1 MGNKQNNQHL
11 STDITNPSSYPH
23 SSLKNTQN
31 NTNNQNNHIIR
42 RNSNINIETLYYN
55 NGDYYIGE
63 TLQKSRNG
71 YGTYY
76 YKNGNKYEGYWL
88 DNLKHGKGTFF
99 YYTGEMYEGYYV
111 NNKKD
116 GYGEYFYKNGDR
128 YQGEFKENKR
138 NGKGTLY
145 LNNGCKYIGKFKNDE
160 KDGKGEFTN
169 KKGEIQY
176 EQWENGK
183 LLMKNNKEIIEEK
196 TNMNEIDYFNEVNT
210 IKYEKY
216 INKKIKE
223 INDTKSNLVKISAR
237 DLSKE
242 MTKENI
248 QKIMNIIKE
257 NPDVSNWNNN
267 DVINFFEKINF
278 NKKYIEQLKNINGK
292 ELLNI
297 DQNSI
302 QNILGINDKFEINYL
317 LRNIELLKYLKLD
330 KREKIYED
338 NEEQPNSQEEIDN
351 NNKNNNIIDE
361 KLNSM
366 PEIKKNAN
374 NNQNK
379 KKKNELNPF
388 EKENLI
394 QELSRKSKYFYSSLN
409 LNGLNYF
416 INFDEI
422 KKDKI
427 KIGEGGFG
435 EIYLGNWQGKK
446 VAIKK
451 LTLINLR
458 VGDNNLSKFINEINI
473 ISSLRHPNIV
483 LYMGASVDK
492 ENYYMISEYLPN
504 GTLFDL
510 LHNNN
515 NTNSNNNNKNNNNN
529 YGENINNNSLISTN
543 NNSINNNNN
552 FFNFNNFDNY
562 SKNSFYLND
571 SNKIKIALQIALV
584 IKYLHSRKIVHCDL
598 KSPNILIDKN
608 YNIKLGDFGLSRFI
622 GKNSE
627 NIKGKIGTPHWMA
640 PEILLGGKYEYH
652 SDIFSYGMIL
662 WEILTGD
669 IPYNNI
675 DPKKIENLITN
686 EKNIVKVPDYGNLI
700 LRKLCKSC
708 INYEPE
714 KRPSIDEILK
724 ELKNIYDKDDDDK
737 DFLEYLS

>member
-1 MGNKQNNQHL
+1 MGNNQNNQNL
-11 STDITNPSSYPH
+11 STEITNHSSYPQ
-23 SSLKNTQN
+23 SSIKNTQN

-71 YGTYY
+71 FGTYY

-128 YQGEFKENKR
+128 YKGEFKENKR
-138 NGKGTLY
+138 NGKGVLY
-145 LNNGCKYIGKFKNDE
+145 LNNGCKFKGKFKNDE
-160 KDGKGEFTN
+160 KDGMGEFIN

-183 LLMKNNKEIIEEK
+183 LLMKNNKEITEEK
-196 TNMNEIDYFNEVNT
+196 INMNDIDYFNEVNT

-223 INDTKSNLVKISAR
+223 IIDTKSNLVKISAR

-338 NEEQPNSQEEIDN
+338 NEEQPNSQEEIEN

-366 PEIKKNAN
+366 PDIKKNAN

-379 KKKNELNPF
+379 EKKNEINPF
-388 EKENLI
+388 EKESLI

-451 LTLINLR
+451 LTLKNLR

-492 ENYYMISEYLPN
+492 ENYYMITEYLPN

-515 NTNSNNNNKNNNNN
+515 NTNSNNNNKNNNN

-552 FFNFNNFDNY
+552 FFNFNSFDNY

-700 LRKLCKSC
+700 LRKLCKKC
-708 INYEPE
+708 INYDPQ
-714 KRPSIDEILK
+714 KRPSINEILR

-737 DFLEYLS
+737 DFLEYIS

>member
-1 MGNKQNNQHL
+1 MGNNQNNQNL
-11 STDITNPSSYPH
+11 STEITNHSSYPQ
-23 SSLKNTQN
+23 SSIKNTQN

-71 YGTYY
+71 FGTYY

-99 YYTGEMYEGYYV
+99 YFTGEMYEGYYV

-128 YQGEFKENKR
+128 YKGEFKENKR
-138 NGKGTLY
+138 NGKGILY
-145 LNNGCKYIGKFKNDE
+145 LNNGCKFKGKFKNDE
-160 KDGKGEFTN
+160 KDGMGEFIN

-183 LLMKNNKEIIEEK
+183 LLMKNNKEITEEK
-196 TNMNEIDYFNEVNT
+196 INMNDIDYFNEVNT

-223 INDTKSNLVKISAR
+223 IIDTKSNLVKISAR

-267 DVINFFEKINF
+267 DVINFFEKIKF

-338 NEEQPNSQEEIDN
+338 NEEQPNSQEEIEN
-351 NNKNNNIIDE
+351 NNKNNNNIIDE

-366 PEIKKNAN
+366 PDIKKNAN

-379 KKKNELNPF
+379 EKKNENNPF
-388 EKENLI
+388 EKESLI

-451 LTLINLR
+451 LTLKNLR

-515 NTNSNNNNKNNNNN
+515 NTNSNNNNKNNNN

-543 NNSINNNNN
+543 NNSINNN
-552 FFNFNNFDNY
+552 FFNFNNFENY

-700 LRKLCKSC
+700 LRKLCKKC
-708 INYEPE
+708 INYDPQ
-714 KRPSIDEILK
+714 KRPNINEILR

-737 DFLEYLS
+737 DFLEYIS

>member
-76 YKNGNKYEGYWL
+76 YKNGNKYEGFWL

-99 YYTGEMYEGYYV
+99 YNTGEMYEGYFV

-297 DQNSI
+297 DQNYI

-379 KKKNELNPF
+379 EKKNELNPF

-427 KIGEGGFG
+427 KIGQGGFG

-492 ENYYMISEYLPN
+492 DNYYMITEYLPN

-515 NTNSNNNNKNNNNN
+515 NTNSNNNNKKNNNN

-543 NNSINNNNN
+543 NNSINN
-552 FFNFNNFDNY
+552 FDNY
-562 SKNSFYLND
+562 SKNSFFLND
-571 SNKIKIALQIALV
+571 SMKIKIALQIAFV

>member
-1 MGNKQNNQHL
+1 MGNNQNNQNL
-11 STDITNPSSYPH
+11 STEITNHSSYPQ
-23 SSLKNTQN
+23 SSIKNTQN

-71 YGTYY
+71 FGTYY

-116 GYGEYFYKNGDR
+116 GYGEYFYKNGDS
-128 YQGEFKENKR
+128 YKGEFKENKR
-138 NGKGTLY
+138 NGKGVLY
-145 LNNGCKYIGKFKNDE
+145 LNNGCKFKGKFKNDE
-160 KDGKGEFTN
+160 KDGMGEFIN

-183 LLMKNNKEIIEEK
+183 LLMKNNKEITEEK
-196 TNMNEIDYFNEVNT
+196 INMNDIDYFNEVNT

-338 NEEQPNSQEEIDN
+338 NEEQPNSQEEIEN

-379 KKKNELNPF
+379 EKKNELNPF

-737 DFLEYLS
+737 DFLEYIS

>member
-76 YKNGNKYEGYWL
+76 YKNGNKYEGFWL

-99 YYTGEMYEGYYV
+99 YNTGEMYEGYFV

-297 DQNSI
+297 DQNYI

-379 KKKNELNPF
+379 EKKNELNPF

-427 KIGEGGFG
+427 KIGQGGFG

-543 NNSINNNNN
+543 NNSINN
-552 FFNFNNFDNY
+552 FDNY
-562 SKNSFYLND
+562 SKNRFFLND
-571 SNKIKIALQIALV
+571 SMKIKIALQIAFV

>member
-76 YKNGNKYEGYWL
+76 YKNGNKYEGFWL

-99 YYTGEMYEGYYV
+99 YNTGEMYEGYFV

-297 DQNSI
+297 DQNYI

-379 KKKNELNPF
+379 EKKNELNPF

-427 KIGEGGFG
+427 KIGQGGFG

-492 ENYYMISEYLPN
+492 DNYYMISEYLPN

-515 NTNSNNNNKNNNNN
+515 NTNNNNNNKNNNNN

-552 FFNFNNFDNY
+552 FFNFNSFDNY

-584 IKYLHSRKIVHCDL
+584 IKYLHR
-598 KSPNILIDKN
+598 
-608 YNIKLGDFGLSRFI
+608 I
-622 GKNSE
+622 GAGE
-627 NIKGKIGTPHWMA
+627 
-640 PEILLGGKYEYH
+640 
-652 SDIFSYGMIL
+652 SD
-662 WEILTGD
+662 
-669 IPYNNI
+669 
-675 DPKKIENLITN
+675 
-686 EKNIVKVPDYGNLI
+686 
-700 LRKLCKSC
+700 
-708 INYEPE
+708 
-714 KRPSIDEILK
+714 
-724 ELKNIYDKDDDDK
+724 
-737 DFLEYLS
+737 

>member
-1 MGNKQNNQHL
+1 MGNSINNQQL
-11 STDITNPSSYPH
+11 STNQSSYH
-23 SSLKNTQN
+23 NSIKNTQN
-31 NTNNQNNHIIR
+31 NTNNQNNNFYR
-42 RNSNINIETLYYN
+42 RNSNINIETLYYK
-55 NGDYYIGE
+55 NGEYYIGE

-71 YGTYY
+71 FGTYY
-76 YKNGNKYEGYWL
+76 YKNGDKYEGYWL

-99 YYTGEMYEGYYV
+99 YQYTGEMYEGNFV

-116 GYGEYFYKNGDR
+116 GFGEYFYKNGDR
-128 YQGEFKENKR
+128 YQGEFKDNKR
-138 NGKGTLY
+138 HGKGVLY
-145 LNNGCKYIGKFKNDE
+145 LNNGCKFKGNFKNDL
-160 KDGKGEFTN
+160 KDGMGEFIN

-183 LLMKNNKEIIEEK
+183 LLTKNNKEIIEEK
-196 TNMNEIDYFNEVNT
+196 ISNNNIDYFNEVNT
-210 IKYEKY
+210 IKYEKF
-216 INKKIKE
+216 INKKIND
-223 INDTKSNLVKISAR
+223 IIDTKSNLVKISAR

-242 MTKENI
+242 IAKENI

-267 DVINFFEKINF
+267 DVNNYFNKMNF
-278 NKKYIEQLKNINGK
+278 NKKYIDQLKNIDGK
-292 ELLNI
+292 TLLNL

-302 QNILGINDKFEINYL
+302 QNTFGINDKNEINYL
-317 LRNIELLKYLKLD
+317 LRNIELLKNLKLD

-338 NEEQPNSQEEIDN
+338 IEEQPNSQEEIE
-351 NNKNNNIIDE
+351 NKNNNNNNMIDE

-366 PEIKKNAN
+366 PDIKKNVN
-374 NNQNK
+374 NIQNK
-379 KKKNELNPF
+379 EKKNDHNLLF

-416 INFDEI
+416 INYDEI

-427 KIGEGGFG
+427 KIGQGGFG
-435 EIYLGNWQGKK
+435 EIFLGNWQGKQ

-451 LTLINLR
+451 LTLKNLR

-492 ENYYMISEYLPN
+492 DNYYMISEYLPN

-515 NTNSNNNNKNNNNN
+515 NNLGNNNNNKNNNDF
-529 YGENINNNSLISTN
+529 EDNINNNSLISTY
-543 NNSINNNNN
+543 NNSNSNNI
-552 FFNFNNFDNY
+552 FNFKYFENNT
-562 SKNSFYLND
+562 KNRFYLND
-571 SNKIKIALQIALV
+571 SMKIKIALQIALV

-598 KSPNILIDKN
+598 KSPNILMDKN

-627 NIKGKIGTPHWMA
+627 NIKGRIGTPHWMA

-652 SDIFSYGMIL
+652 SDIFSFGMIL
-662 WEILTGD
+662 WEILTGE

-675 DPKKIENLITN
+675 DPKKIETLITK
-686 EKNIVKVPDYGNLI
+686 EQKIVKVPETGNLI

-708 INYEPE
+708 IEYEP
-714 KRPSIDEILK
+714 KNRPSINGILRV
-724 ELKNIYDKDDDDK
+724 LKKIYDKNDDVDSEIY
-737 DFLEYLS
+737 EYLN

>member
-76 YKNGNKYEGYWL
+76 YKNGNKYEGFWL

-99 YYTGEMYEGYYV
+99 YNTGEMYEGYFV

-297 DQNSI
+297 DQNYI

-379 KKKNELNPF
+379 EKKNELNPF

-427 KIGEGGFG
+427 KIGQGGFG

-543 NNSINNNNN
+543 NNSIK
-552 FFNFNNFDNY
+552 NFDNY
-562 SKNSFYLND
+562 SKNSFFLND
-571 SNKIKIALQIALV
+571 SMKIKIALQIAFV

>member
-1 MGNKQNNQHL
+1 MGNNQNNQNL
-11 STDITNPSSYPH
+11 STEITNHSSYPQ
-23 SSLKNTQN
+23 SSIKNTQN

-71 YGTYY
+71 FGTYY

-128 YQGEFKENKR
+128 YKGEFKENKR
-138 NGKGTLY
+138 NGKGILY
-145 LNNGCKYIGKFKNDE
+145 LNNGCKFKGKFKNDE

-176 EQWENGK
+176 EQWENGR

-223 INDTKSNLVKISAR
+223 IIDTKSNLVKISAR

-338 NEEQPNSQEEIDN
+338 NEEQPNSQEEIEN

-366 PEIKKNAN
+366 PDIKKNAN

-379 KKKNELNPF
+379 EKKNEINPF
-388 EKENLI
+388 EKESLI

-451 LTLINLR
+451 LTLKNLR

-515 NTNSNNNNKNNNNN
+515 NTNSNNNNKNNNN

-552 FFNFNNFDNY
+552 FFNFNSFDNY

-724 ELKNIYDKDDDDK
+724 ELKYIYDKDDDDK

>member
-1 MGNKQNNQHL
+1 MGNNQNNQNL
-11 STDITNPSSYPH
+11 STEITNHSSYPQ
-23 SSLKNTQN
+23 SSIKNTQN

-71 YGTYY
+71 FGTYY

-169 KKGEIQY
+169 KKGEI
-176 EQWENGK
+176 
-183 LLMKNNKEIIEEK
+183 
-196 TNMNEIDYFNEVNT
+196 
-210 IKYEKY
+210 KYEKY

-223 INDTKSNLVKISAR
+223 IIDTKSNLVKISAR

-338 NEEQPNSQEEIDN
+338 NEEQPNSQEEIEN

-366 PEIKKNAN
+366 PDIKKNAN

-379 KKKNELNPF
+379 EKKNEINPF
-388 EKENLI
+388 EKESLI

-451 LTLINLR
+451 LTLKNLR

-492 ENYYMISEYLPN
+492 ENYYMITEYLPN

-552 FFNFNNFDNY
+552 FFNFNSFDNY

-700 LRKLCKSC
+700 LRKLCKKC
-708 INYEPE
+708 INYDPQ
-714 KRPSIDEILK
+714 KRPSINEILR

>member
-76 YKNGNKYEGYWL
+76 YKNGNKYEGFWL

-99 YYTGEMYEGYYV
+99 YNTGEMYEGYFV

-297 DQNSI
+297 DQNYI

-379 KKKNELNPF
+379 EKKNELNPF

-427 KIGEGGFG
+427 KIGQGGFG

-515 NTNSNNNNKNNNNN
+515 NTNSNNNKKNNNNN

-543 NNSINNNNN
+543 NNSINN
-552 FFNFNNFDNY
+552 FDNY
-562 SKNSFYLND
+562 SKNSFFLND
-571 SNKIKIALQIALV
+571 SMKIKIALQIAFV

-700 LRKLCKSC
+700 LRKLCKKC
-708 INYEPE
+708 INYDPQ
-714 KRPSIDEILK
+714 KRPSINEILR

-737 DFLEYLS
+737 DFLEYIS

>member
-76 YKNGNKYEGYWL
+76 YKNGNKYEGFWL

-99 YYTGEMYEGYYV
+99 YNTGEMYEGYFV

-379 KKKNELNPF
+379 EKKNELNPF

-427 KIGEGGFG
+427 KIGQGGFG

-492 ENYYMISEYLPN
+492 DNYYMISEYLPN

-543 NNSINNNNN
+543 NNSINN
-552 FFNFNNFDNY
+552 FDNY
-562 SKNSFYLND
+562 SKNSFFLND
-571 SNKIKIALQIALV
+571 SMKIKIALQIAFV

-724 ELKNIYDKDDDDK
+724 ELKYIYDKDDDDK

>member
-1 MGNKQNNQHL
+1 M
-11 STDITNPSSYPH
+11 
-23 SSLKNTQN
+23 
-31 NTNNQNNHIIR
+31 
-42 RNSNINIETLYYN
+42 
-55 NGDYYIGE
+55 
-63 TLQKSRNG
+63 
-71 YGTYY
+71 
-76 YKNGNKYEGYWL
+76 
-88 DNLKHGKGTFF
+88 
-99 YYTGEMYEGYYV
+99 
-111 NNKKD
+111 
-116 GYGEYFYKNGDR
+116 
-128 YQGEFKENKR
+128 GEF
-138 NGKGTLY
+138 
-145 LNNGCKYIGKFKNDE
+145 I
-160 KDGKGEFTN
+160 N

-183 LLMKNNKEIIEEK
+183 LLMKNNKEITEEK
-196 TNMNEIDYFNEVNT
+196 INMNDIDYFNEVNT

-223 INDTKSNLVKISAR
+223 IIDTKSNLVKISAR

-317 LRNIELLKYLKLD
+317 LRNIELLKYLKLY

-338 NEEQPNSQEEIDN
+338 NEEQPNSQEEIEN

-366 PEIKKNAN
+366 PDIKKNAN

-379 KKKNELNPF
+379 EKKNEINPF
-388 EKENLI
+388 EKESLI

-451 LTLINLR
+451 LTLKNLR

-492 ENYYMISEYLPN
+492 GNYYMISEYLPN

-515 NTNSNNNNKNNNNN
+515 NTNSNNNNKNNNN

>member
-76 YKNGNKYEGYWL
+76 YKNGNKYEGFWL

-99 YYTGEMYEGYYV
+99 YNTGEMYEGYFV

-297 DQNSI
+297 DQNYI

-379 KKKNELNPF
+379 EKKNELNPF

-427 KIGEGGFG
+427 KIGQGGFG

-492 ENYYMISEYLPN
+492 DNYYMISEYLPN

-515 NTNSNNNNKNNNNN
+515 NTNNNNNNKNNNNN

-543 NNSINNNNN
+543 NNSINN
-552 FFNFNNFDNY
+552 FDNY
-562 SKNSFYLND
+562 SKNSFFLND
-571 SNKIKIALQIALV
+571 SMKIKIALQIAFV

>member
-76 YKNGNKYEGYWL
+76 YKNGNKYEGFWL

-99 YYTGEMYEGYYV
+99 YNTGEMYEGYFV

-128 YQGEFKENKR
+128 YKGEFKENKR
-138 NGKGTLY
+138 NGKGVLY
-145 LNNGCKYIGKFKNDE
+145 LNNGCKFKGKFKNDE
-160 KDGKGEFTN
+160 KDGMGEFIN

-223 INDTKSNLVKISAR
+223 IIDTKSNLVKISAR

-379 KKKNELNPF
+379 EKKNELNPF

-427 KIGEGGFG
+427 KIGQGGFG

>member
-1 MGNKQNNQHL
+1 MGNNQNNQNL
-11 STDITNPSSYPH
+11 STEITNHSSYPQ
-23 SSLKNTQN
+23 SSIKNTQN

-71 YGTYY
+71 FGTYY

-128 YQGEFKENKR
+128 YKGEFKENKR
-138 NGKGTLY
+138 NGKGVLY
-145 LNNGCKYIGKFKNDE
+145 LNNGCKFKGKFKNDE
-160 KDGKGEFTN
+160 KDGMGEFIN

-183 LLMKNNKEIIEEK
+183 LLMKNNKEITEEK
-196 TNMNEIDYFNEVNT
+196 INMNDIDYFNEVNT

-223 INDTKSNLVKISAR
+223 IIDTKSNLVKISAR

-297 DQNSI
+297 DQNYI

-379 KKKNELNPF
+379 EKKNELNPF

-427 KIGEGGFG
+427 KIGQGGFG

-492 ENYYMISEYLPN
+492 DNYYMITEYLPN

-529 YGENINNNSLISTN
+529 YGENINNSSLISTT
-543 NNSINNNNN
+543 NNSI
-552 FFNFNNFDNY
+552 NNFDNY
-562 SKNSFYLND
+562 SKNSFFLND
-571 SNKIKIALQIALV
+571 SMKIKIALQIAFV

>member
-99 YYTGEMYEGYYV
+99 YNTGEMYEGYFV

-297 DQNSI
+297 DQNYI

-379 KKKNELNPF
+379 EKKNELNPF

-427 KIGEGGFG
+427 KIGQGGFG

-492 ENYYMISEYLPN
+492 DNYYMITEYLPN

-543 NNSINNNNN
+543 NNSINN
-552 FFNFNNFDNY
+552 FDNY
-562 SKNSFYLND
+562 SKNSFFLND
-571 SNKIKIALQIALV
+571 SMKIKIALQIAFV

>member
-1 MGNKQNNQHL
+1 MGNNQNNQNL
-11 STDITNPSSYPH
+11 STEITNHSSYPQ
-23 SSLKNTQN
+23 SSIKNTQN

-71 YGTYY
+71 FGTYY

-128 YQGEFKENKR
+128 YKGEFKENKR
-138 NGKGTLY
+138 NGKGILY
-145 LNNGCKYIGKFKNDE
+145 LNNGCKFKGKFKNDE
-160 KDGKGEFTN
+160 KDGMGEFIN

-183 LLMKNNKEIIEEK
+183 LLMKNNKEITEEK
-196 TNMNEIDYFNEVNT
+196 INMNDIDYFNEVNT

-223 INDTKSNLVKISAR
+223 IIDTKSNLVKISAR

-267 DVINFFEKINF
+267 DVINFFEKIKF

-338 NEEQPNSQEEIDN
+338 NEEQPNSQEEIEN
-351 NNKNNNIIDE
+351 NNKNNNNIIDE

-366 PEIKKNAN
+366 PDIKKNAN

-379 KKKNELNPF
+379 EKKNENNPF
-388 EKENLI
+388 EKESLI

-451 LTLINLR
+451 LTLKNLR

-515 NTNSNNNNKNNNNN
+515 NTNSNNNNKKNNN

-700 LRKLCKSC
+700 LRKLCKKC
-708 INYEPE
+708 INYDPQ
-714 KRPSIDEILK
+714 KRPNINEILR

-737 DFLEYLS
+737 DFLEYIS

>member
-76 YKNGNKYEGYWL
+76 YKNGNKYEGFWL

-99 YYTGEMYEGYYV
+99 YNTGEMYEGYFV

-297 DQNSI
+297 DQNYI

-379 KKKNELNPF
+379 EKKNELNPF

-427 KIGEGGFG
+427 KIGQGGFG

-492 ENYYMISEYLPN
+492 DNYYMITEYLPN

-543 NNSINNNNN
+543 NNSINN
-552 FFNFNNFDNY
+552 FDNY
-562 SKNSFYLND
+562 SKNSFFLND
-571 SNKIKIALQIALV
+571 SMKIKIALQIAFV

>member
-1 MGNKQNNQHL
+1 MGNNQNNQNL
-11 STDITNPSSYPH
+11 STEITNHSSYPQ
-23 SSLKNTQN
+23 SSIKNTQN

-71 YGTYY
+71 FGTYY

-128 YQGEFKENKR
+128 YKGEFKENKR
-138 NGKGTLY
+138 NGKGVLY
-145 LNNGCKYIGKFKNDE
+145 LNNGCKFKGKFKNDE
-160 KDGKGEFTN
+160 KDGMGEFIN

-183 LLMKNNKEIIEEK
+183 LLMKNNKEITEEK
-196 TNMNEIDYFNEVNT
+196 INMNDIDYFNEVNT

-223 INDTKSNLVKISAR
+223 IIDTKSNLVKISAR

-338 NEEQPNSQEEIDN
+338 NEEQPNSQEEIEN

-366 PEIKKNAN
+366 PDIKKNAN

-379 KKKNELNPF
+379 EKKNEINPF
-388 EKENLI
+388 EKESLI

-451 LTLINLR
+451 LTLKNLR

-515 NTNSNNNNKNNNNN
+515 NTNSNNNNKNNNN

-700 LRKLCKSC
+700 LRKLCKKC
-708 INYEPE
+708 INYDPQ
-714 KRPSIDEILK
+714 KRPSINEILR

-737 DFLEYLS
+737 DFLEYIS

>member
-1 MGNKQNNQHL
+1 MGNNQNNQNL
-11 STDITNPSSYPH
+11 STEITNHSSYPQ
-23 SSLKNTQN
+23 SSIKNTQN

-71 YGTYY
+71 FGTYY

-99 YYTGEMYEGYYV
+99 YFTGEMYEGYYV

-128 YQGEFKENKR
+128 YKGEFKENKR
-138 NGKGTLY
+138 NGKGILY
-145 LNNGCKYIGKFKNDE
+145 LNNGCKFKGKFKNDE
-160 KDGKGEFTN
+160 KDGMGEFIN

-183 LLMKNNKEIIEEK
+183 LLMKNNKEITEEK
-196 TNMNEIDYFNEVNT
+196 INMNDIDYFNEVNT

-223 INDTKSNLVKISAR
+223 IIDTKSNLVKISAR

-267 DVINFFEKINF
+267 DVINFFEKIKF

-338 NEEQPNSQEEIDN
+338 NEEQPNSQEEIEN
-351 NNKNNNIIDE
+351 NNKNNNNIIDE

-366 PEIKKNAN
+366 PDIKKNAN

-379 KKKNELNPF
+379 EKKNENNPF
-388 EKENLI
+388 EKESLI

-451 LTLINLR
+451 LTLKNLR

-492 ENYYMISEYLPN
+492 ENYYMITEFLPN

-515 NTNSNNNNKNNNNN
+515 NTNSNNNNKNNNN

-543 NNSINNNNN
+543 NNSINNN
-552 FFNFNNFDNY
+552 FFNFNNFENY

-700 LRKLCKSC
+700 LRKLCKKC
-708 INYEPE
+708 INYDPQ
-714 KRPSIDEILK
+714 KRPNINEILR

-737 DFLEYLS
+737 DFLEYIS

>member
-76 YKNGNKYEGYWL
+76 YKNGNKYEGFWL

-99 YYTGEMYEGYYV
+99 YNTGEMYEGYFV

-297 DQNSI
+297 DQNYI

-379 KKKNELNPF
+379 EKKNELNPF

-427 KIGEGGFG
+427 KIGQGGFG

-492 ENYYMISEYLPN
+492 DNYYMITEYLPN

-515 NTNSNNNNKNNNNN
+515 NTNSNNNNKKNNNN

-543 NNSINNNNN
+543 NNSINN
-552 FFNFNNFDNY
+552 FDNY
-562 SKNSFYLND
+562 SKNSFFLND
-571 SNKIKIALQIALV
+571 SMKIKIALQIAFV

-700 LRKLCKSC
+700 LRKLCKIC

>member
-1 MGNKQNNQHL
+1 MGNNQNNQNL
-11 STDITNPSSYPH
+11 STEITNHSSYPQ
-23 SSLKNTQN
+23 SSIKNTQN

-71 YGTYY
+71 FGTYY

-128 YQGEFKENKR
+128 YKGEFKENKR
-138 NGKGTLY
+138 NGKGILY
-145 LNNGCKYIGKFKNDE
+145 LNNGCKFKGKFKNDE
-160 KDGKGEFTN
+160 KDGMGEFIN

-183 LLMKNNKEIIEEK
+183 LLMKNNKEITEEK
-196 TNMNEIDYFNEVNT
+196 INMNDIDYFNEVNT

-223 INDTKSNLVKISAR
+223 IIDTKSNLVKISAR

-297 DQNSI
+297 DQNYI

-338 NEEQPNSQEEIDN
+338 NEEQPNSQEEIEN

-379 KKKNELNPF
+379 EKKNELNPF

-427 KIGEGGFG
+427 KIGQGGFG

-492 ENYYMISEYLPN
+492 DNYYMITEYLPN

-543 NNSINNNNN
+543 NNSINN
-552 FFNFNNFDNY
+552 FDNY
-562 SKNSFYLND
+562 SKNSFFLND
-571 SNKIKIALQIALV
+571 SMKIKIALQIAFV

>member
-1 MGNKQNNQHL
+1 MGNNQNNQNL
-11 STDITNPSSYPH
+11 STEITNHSSYPQ
-23 SSLKNTQN
+23 SSIKNTQN

-71 YGTYY
+71 FGTYY

-128 YQGEFKENKR
+128 YKGEFKENKR
-138 NGKGTLY
+138 NGKGILY
-145 LNNGCKYIGKFKNDE
+145 LNNGCKFKGKFKNDE
-160 KDGKGEFTN
+160 KDGMGEFIN

-183 LLMKNNKEIIEEK
+183 LLMKNNKEITEEK
-196 TNMNEIDYFNEVNT
+196 INMNDIDYFNEVNT

-223 INDTKSNLVKISAR
+223 IIDTKSNLVKISAR

-338 NEEQPNSQEEIDN
+338 NEEQPNSQEEIEN

-366 PEIKKNAN
+366 PDIKKNAN

-379 KKKNELNPF
+379 EKKNEINPF
-388 EKENLI
+388 EKESLI

-451 LTLINLR
+451 LTLKNLR

-515 NTNSNNNNKNNNNN
+515 NTNSNNNNKNNNN

-552 FFNFNNFDNY
+552 FFNFNSFDNY

-700 LRKLCKSC
+700 LRKLCKKC
-708 INYEPE
+708 INYDPQ
-714 KRPSIDEILK
+714 KRPSINEILR

-737 DFLEYLS
+737 DFLEYIS

>member
-1 MGNKQNNQHL
+1 MGNNQNNQNL
-11 STDITNPSSYPH
+11 STEITNHSSYPQ
-23 SSLKNTQN
+23 SSIKNTQN

-71 YGTYY
+71 FGTYY

-99 YYTGEMYEGYYV
+99 YFTGEMYEGYYV

-128 YQGEFKENKR
+128 YKGEFKENKR
-138 NGKGTLY
+138 NGKGILY
-145 LNNGCKYIGKFKNDE
+145 LNNGCKFKGKFKNDE
-160 KDGKGEFTN
+160 KDGMGEFIN

-183 LLMKNNKEIIEEK
+183 LLMKNNKEITEEK
-196 TNMNEIDYFNEVNT
+196 INMNDIDYFNEVNT

-223 INDTKSNLVKISAR
+223 IIDTKSNLVKISAR

-267 DVINFFEKINF
+267 DVINFFEKIKF

-338 NEEQPNSQEEIDN
+338 NEEQPNSQEEIEN
-351 NNKNNNIIDE
+351 NNKNNNNIIDE

-366 PEIKKNAN
+366 PDIKKNAN

-379 KKKNELNPF
+379 EKKNENNPF
-388 EKENLI
+388 EKESLI

-451 LTLINLR
+451 LTLKNLR

-515 NTNSNNNNKNNNNN
+515 NTNSNNNNKKNNN

-700 LRKLCKSC
+700 LRKLCKKC
-708 INYEPE
+708 INYDPQ
-714 KRPSIDEILK
+714 KRPNINEILR

-737 DFLEYLS
+737 DFLEYIS

>member
-1 MGNKQNNQHL
+1 MGNNQNNQNL
-11 STDITNPSSYPH
+11 STEITNHSSYPQ
-23 SSLKNTQN
+23 SSIKNTQN

-71 YGTYY
+71 FGTYY

-128 YQGEFKENKR
+128 YKGEFKENKR
-138 NGKGTLY
+138 NGKGILY
-145 LNNGCKYIGKFKNDE
+145 LNNGCKFKGKFKNDE
-160 KDGKGEFTN
+160 KDGMGEFIN

-183 LLMKNNKEIIEEK
+183 LLMKNNKEITEEK
-196 TNMNEIDYFNEVNT
+196 INMNDIDYFNEVNT

-366 PEIKKNAN
+366 PDIKKNAN

-379 KKKNELNPF
+379 EKKNEINPF
-388 EKENLI
+388 EKESLI

-515 NTNSNNNNKNNNNN
+515 NTNSNNNNKNNNN

-552 FFNFNNFDNY
+552 FFNFNSFDNY

>member
-1 MGNKQNNQHL
+1 MGNNQNNQNL
-11 STDITNPSSYPH
+11 STEITNHSSYPQ
-23 SSLKNTQN
+23 SSIKNTQN

-71 YGTYY
+71 FGTYY

-128 YQGEFKENKR
+128 YKGEFKENKR
-138 NGKGTLY
+138 NGKGVLY
-145 LNNGCKYIGKFKNDE
+145 LNNGCKFKGKFKNDE
-160 KDGKGEFTN
+160 KDGMGEFIN

-196 TNMNEIDYFNEVNT
+196 TNINDIDYFNEVNT

-297 DQNSI
+297 DQNYI

-379 KKKNELNPF
+379 EKKNELNPF

-427 KIGEGGFG
+427 KIGQGGFG

-515 NTNSNNNNKNNNNN
+515 NTNSNNNNKNNNN

-543 NNSINNNNN
+543 NNSINN
-552 FFNFNNFDNY
+552 FDNY
-562 SKNSFYLND
+562 SKNSFFLND
-571 SNKIKIALQIALV
+571 SMKIKIALQIAFV

>member
-76 YKNGNKYEGYWL
+76 YKNGNKYEGFWL

-99 YYTGEMYEGYYV
+99 YNTGEMYEGYFV

-297 DQNSI
+297 DQNYI

-379 KKKNELNPF
+379 EKKNELNPF

-427 KIGEGGFG
+427 KIGQGGFG

-543 NNSINNNNN
+543 NNSINN
-552 FFNFNNFDNY
+552 FDNY
-562 SKNSFYLND
+562 SKNSFFLND
-571 SNKIKIALQIALV
+571 SMKIKIALQIAFV

>member
-128 YQGEFKENKR
+128 YKGEFKENKR
-138 NGKGTLY
+138 NGKGVLY
-145 LNNGCKYIGKFKNDE
+145 LNNGCKFKGKFKNDE
-160 KDGKGEFTN
+160 KDGMGEFIN

-183 LLMKNNKEIIEEK
+183 LLMKNNKEITEEK
-196 TNMNEIDYFNEVNT
+196 INMNDIDYFNEVNT

-223 INDTKSNLVKISAR
+223 IIDTKSNLVKISAR

-297 DQNSI
+297 DQNYI

-338 NEEQPNSQEEIDN
+338 NEEQPNSQEEIEN

-366 PEIKKNAN
+366 PDIKKNAN

-379 KKKNELNPF
+379 EKKNELNPF

-427 KIGEGGFG
+427 KIGQGGFG

-492 ENYYMISEYLPN
+492 DNYYMITEYLPN

-543 NNSINNNNN
+543 NNSINN
-552 FFNFNNFDNY
+552 FDNY
-562 SKNSFYLND
+562 SKNSFFLND
-571 SNKIKIALQIALV
+571 SMKIKIALQIAFV